1 MSQFKRVQA
10 AYDARSPIED
20 SPAEEAYYDELEA
33 EDSIRTSLNLG
44 DHWEYVG
51 DGEFQTTWSTK
62 HVCRRD
68 HKSGVIKVGDRYTV
82 TMTKT
87 LSVERGKVRTFLSK
101 QLWRMTG
108 DLPYAIL
115 HKIRRQPRTSIAHV
129 VDLVEVCEEHGGP
142 FDDNPGK
149 PICKTCEDW
158 RVTD

>member
-51 DGEFQTTWSTK
+51 DGEFQTTWSTE

-68 HKSGVIKVGDRYTV
+68 HKSGFIKAGDRYTV
-82 TMTKT
+82 TMTRSLT
-87 LSVERGKVRTFLSK
+87 VERGKVRTFLSRR
-101 QLWRMTG
+101 LWKVG
-108 DLPYAIL
+108 A
-115 HKIRRQPRTSIAHV
+115 SIAHV

-149 PICKTCEDW
+149 SICKTCEDW